1 MDPMKIVRTSLG
13 VFALGLAVSGTAAAQ
28 DSRVSVVFA
37 HPEQYTDLKITCVS
51 GPADARALMGE
62 IERFLGEAAARRV
75 LEGQRLEITVTNID
89 MAGGIENW
97 RGPGRCDQRIM
108 KDVYPPRIDI
118 QFRLLGAD
126 GAELRA
132 GARRLRDSNYLT
144 HAAPVTADHLRYEKA
159 LLLDWLQRELP
170 ESTGS

>member
-62 IERFLGEAAARRV
+62 IERFWERLPPAACS
-75 LEGQRLEITVTNID
+75 
-89 MAGGIENW
+89 
-97 RGPGRCDQRIM
+97 RG
-108 KDVYPPRIDI
+108 
-118 QFRLLGAD
+118 
-126 GAELRA
+126 
-132 GARRLRDSNYLT
+132 S
-144 HAAPVTADHLRYEKA
+144 
-159 LLLDWLQRELP
+159 
-170 ESTGS
+170 GSRSR

>member
-1 MDPMKIVRTSLG
+1 MKIVRTSLA

-75 LEGQRLEITVTNID
+75 LEGQRLEI
-89 MAGGIENW
+89 
-97 RGPGRCDQRIM
+97 R
-108 KDVYPPRIDI
+108 
-118 QFRLLGAD
+118 
-126 GAELRA
+126 
-132 GARRLRDSNYLT
+132 
-144 HAAPVTADHLRYEKA
+144 
-159 LLLDWLQRELP
+159 LQRELR